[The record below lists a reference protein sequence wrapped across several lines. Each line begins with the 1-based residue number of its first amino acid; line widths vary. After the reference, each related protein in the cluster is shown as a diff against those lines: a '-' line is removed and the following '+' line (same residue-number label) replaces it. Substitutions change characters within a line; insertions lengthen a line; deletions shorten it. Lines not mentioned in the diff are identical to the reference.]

1 MQKRAGLLY
10 LAKNTGRVLLI
21 LEDSRWTLPTFER
34 SSVLLEDAKLL
45 FKNFSIGKVI
55 PIELYLSTDKGF
67 EYGTYICLVDEE
79 FILSSNKT
87 FAWCCLKDLP
97 GHLHPGIKATLT
109 NSIILAKV
117 ETILVLENSSNIT
130 QI

>member
-10 LAKNTGRVLLI
+10 LAKNTGRILLI

-45 FKNFSIGKVI
+45 FKNFSVGKVI

-79 FILSSNKT
+79 FILSLNKT
-87 FAWCCLKDLP
+87 FSWCCLNELP
-97 GHLHPGIKATLT
+97 GYLHPGIKVTLT
-109 NSIILAKV
+109 TPVIIAKI
-117 ETILVLENSSNIT
+117 ETILDIEQHNLIK
-130 QI
+130 